1 MLEKF
6 IKSAVVKSY
15 KSTCL
20 DVVDLG
26 LDSST
31 TKYLLNR
38 SVVLD
43 RGDLKSN
50 EIALPKFR
58 ANGMQSSLKYAL
70 AETYWYASKRLDTE
84 LISRFG
90 PIWKRMEDENG
101 LINSNYGYQ
110 IFTNQIYS
118 EKLKE
123 LTETNET
130 TFFIASESNQSSR
143 SDLVCN
149 NAVKVVLSK
158 DQTNLHL
165 EVRAR
170 SIDLMYGYPYDV
182 FAAQVFGSIII
193 RDLLKS
199 NDLDLEPK
207 FSHVRFDIEN
217 VHIYHKDL
225 ETLDRVELET
235 LDDKSMIVYDLSEDT
250 IERLKSEKFEDSN
263 VSIVEDFRDSESE
276 KQFVKE
282 IDQTRNFGY
291 ADFLIYLAETYQD
304 IERSI
309 SRHVEVDELLR
320 SRLREILSRLEE
332 DRYDRKNLIMK
343 DDVLIYIHSLEDS
356 ANRRR
361 YEVSIYGK

>member
-6 IKSAVVKSY
+6 VKSAVVKSY
-15 KSTCL
+15 KSTCI

-38 SVVLD
+38 SVILD

-58 ANGMQSSLKYAL
+58 ANGMLSSLKYAL
-70 AETYWYASKRLDTE
+70 AEMYWYASRRLDTE
-84 LISRFG
+84 LISKFG
-90 PIWKRMEDENG
+90 SIWKKMEDEHG

-110 IFTNQIYS
+110 IFANQDYS

-123 LTETNET
+123 LAESNET
-130 TFFIASESNQSSR
+130 TFFIASETNQSST

-149 NAVKVVLSK
+149 NAVKVILSK

-182 FAAQVFGSIII
+182 FAAQVLGSIII

-217 VHIYHKDL
+217 VHIYDKDL
-225 ETLDRVELET
+225 DQLDRVDLET
-235 LDDKSMIVYDLSEDT
+235 LDDKSMIVYDLSEET
-250 IERLKSEKFEDSN
+250 IDRLRSEDYDSSN
-263 VSIVEDFRDSESE
+263 ISDVEDFRESE
-276 KQFVKE
+276 FENHREEE
-282 IDQTRNFGY
+282 IVQNRDYGY
-291 ADFLIYLAETYQD
+291 SDFLIYLAENYQD
-304 IERSI
+304 LERSI
-309 SRHVEVDELLR
+309 SRHVKADDSLR
-320 SRLREILSRLEE
+320 SRLREIIRRLEE
-332 DRYDRKNLIMK
+332 NRYDRKNLIVK
-343 DDVLIYIHSLEDS
+343 DGVLIYIHLLEDS
-356 ANRRR
+356 AKSKQ
-361 YEVSIYGK
+361 YEVSIYD

>member
-1 MLEKF
+1 
-6 IKSAVVKSY
+6 
-15 KSTCL
+15 
-20 DVVDLG
+20 
-26 LDSST
+26 
-31 TKYLLNR
+31 
-38 SVVLD
+38 
-43 RGDLKSN
+43 
-50 EIALPKFR
+50 
-58 ANGMQSSLKYAL
+58 
-70 AETYWYASKRLDTE
+70 
-84 LISRFG
+84 
-90 PIWKRMEDENG
+90 
-101 LINSNYGYQ
+101 
-110 IFTNQIYS
+110 
-118 EKLKE
+118 
-123 LTETNET
+123 
-130 TFFIASESNQSSR
+130 
-143 SDLVCN
+143 
-149 NAVKVVLSK
+149 
-158 DQTNLHL
+158 
-165 EVRAR
+165 
-170 SIDLMYGYPYDV
+170 MYGYPYDV

-217 VHIYHKDL
+217 VHVYHKDL

-343 DDVLIYIHSLEDS
+343 DDVLIYIHSLENS

-361 YEVSIYGK
+361 YEVSIYAK